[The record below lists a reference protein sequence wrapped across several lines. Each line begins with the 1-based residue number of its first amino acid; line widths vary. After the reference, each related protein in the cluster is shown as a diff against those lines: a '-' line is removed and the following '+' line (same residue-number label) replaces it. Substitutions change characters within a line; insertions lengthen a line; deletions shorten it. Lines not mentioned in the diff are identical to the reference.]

1 MKKLLFAT
9 ALASSML
16 VAAPAVARDSAFY
29 VELDGGVM
37 KVEDF
42 DFDIG
47 TTNNAAT
54 LENDDIGYDFGGIVG
69 YDFGALRIEGEVGY
83 RGVDNDQLTS
93 TVRIPSTAAN
103 LTFAGSAPAG
113 TFNAGGD
120 TTAFSLMLN
129 GLVDFGDDDGLQF
142 FAGGGVGKAKVDVD
156 TSILAGGPGFID
168 DDDWGLAWQLL
179 AGVRAPLSDNID
191 VGVKYRFFNVR
202 NVDFTDTAGRD
213 IDADWRSHSLLG
225 TFTANFGG
233 RSEPMPEVAP
243 APTDTPPPPPPPQAP
258 VYTPPPAPEPT
269 AKPGERG

>member
-1 MKKLLFAT
+1 MKKLLLAT
-9 ALASSML
+9 ALATTAL
-16 VAAPAVARDSAFY
+16 APAPVAARDSAFY
-29 VELDGGVM
+29 IELDGGVM

-42 DFDIG
+42 DFDVG
-47 TTNNAAT
+47 TVNNAVQ
-54 LENDDIGYDFGGIVG
+54 LENDDPGYDFGGIAG

-83 RGVDNDQLTS
+83 RGVDNDELTS
-93 TVRIPSTAAN
+93 VITVPATGNTTGFAA
-103 LTFAGSAPAG
+103 PG
-113 TFNAGGD
+113 TFDAGGD
-120 TTAFSLMLN
+120 STVLSLMLN

-142 FAGGGVGKAKVDVD
+142 FAGGGVGKAKVDLD
-156 TSILAGGPGFID
+156 TSINAAGPGFID

-213 IDADWRSHSLLG
+213 VDADWRSHSLLG
-225 TFTANFGG
+225 TFAVNFGG
-233 RSEPMPEVAP
+233 GREEMPEVAP
-243 APTDTPPPPPPPQAP
+243 APVYTPPPPPPPAPP